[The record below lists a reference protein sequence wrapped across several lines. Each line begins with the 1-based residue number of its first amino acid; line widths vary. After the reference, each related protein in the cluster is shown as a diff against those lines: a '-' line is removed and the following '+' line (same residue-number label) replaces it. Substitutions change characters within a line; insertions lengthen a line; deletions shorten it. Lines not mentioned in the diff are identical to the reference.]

1 MRGIF
6 LDFGTVS
13 DGDVDLEPLRT
24 TLDDWSIRDLTP
36 AGEIAAAI
44 GDVEVV
50 VSNKVILDSEAIN
63 NATALKLI
71 CVAAT
76 GYNNVDLA
84 AAQER
89 GIVVCNV
96 RAYATTSV
104 VEHVF
109 LLILALNRRY
119 MEHVEAVRQGR
130 WQSAKRFSM
139 LDFPFRELS
148 GQTLGIIGYGEL
160 GRAVAG
166 VARAFGLQ
174 VLVAERAGATVRPGR
189 VSLETLYR
197 EADIIT
203 LHCPLTPETEN
214 LLDIDAFRKMRREAI
229 VINTAR
235 GGIVNEADLVQA
247 LQTGEIAAAAVDVL
261 TCEPPVNGNPLLEVQ
276 LPNLVVTPHV
286 AWAGQHARQR
296 LIDELAENIR
306 AFRAGK
312 PRNRVG

>member
-1 MRGIF
+1 MRGVF
-6 LDFGTVS
+6 LDFSTVS
-13 DGDVDLEPLRT
+13 DGDVDLEPLRA
-24 TLDDWSIRDLTP
+24 TLDDWHIRDLTP
-36 AGEIAAAI
+36 AGDIAAAI
-44 GDVEVV
+44 RDADVV
-50 VSNKVILDSEAIN
+50 VSNKAILN
-63 NATALKLI
+63 RATIHGAADLKLI

-84 AAQER
+84 AARER

-96 RAYATTSV
+96 RAYATPSV

-119 MEHVEAVRQGR
+119 MEHVEAVKQGR
-130 WQSAKRFSM
+130 WQTAERFSM

-148 GQTLGIIGYGEL
+148 GQTLGIIGFGEL
-160 GRAVAG
+160 GRAVAD
-166 VARAFGLQ
+166 VARAFGMQ
-174 VLVAERAGATVRPGR
+174 VLVAERAGATVRSGR
-189 VSLETLYR
+189 VSLERLYR

-214 LLDIDAFRKMRREAI
+214 LLDIDAFRKMRREAV

-261 TCEPPVNGNPLLEVQ
+261 TREPPVNGNPLLDAQ

-286 AWAGQHARQR
+286 AWAGQDARQR
-296 LIDELAENIR
+296 LVDELAENIR
-306 AFRAGK
+306 AFRAGR
-312 PRNRVG
+312 PRNRVD

>member
-1 MRGIF
+1 M
-6 LDFGTVS
+6 
-13 DGDVDLEPLRT
+13 
-24 TLDDWSIRDLTP
+24 
-36 AGEIAAAI
+36 
-44 GDVEVV
+44 
-50 VSNKVILDSEAIN
+50 
-63 NATALKLI
+63 
-71 CVAAT
+71 
-76 GYNNVDLA
+76 
-84 AAQER
+84 
-89 GIVVCNV
+89 
-96 RAYATTSV
+96 

-119 MEHVEAVRQGR
+119 MEHVEAVKQGR
-130 WQSAKRFSM
+130 WQSAERFSM

-174 VLVAERAGATVRPGR
+174 ILVAERAGATVRPGR

-276 LPNLVVTPHV
+276 LPNLVVTPHI

>member
-6 LDFGTVS
+6 LDLGTVS
-13 DGDVDLEPLRT
+13 DGDVDLEPLRA

-76 GYNNVDLA
+76 GYNNVDLS

-89 GIVVCNV
+89 AIVVCNV

-119 MEHVEAVRQGR
+119 MEHVEAVKQGR
-130 WQSAKRFSM
+130 WQSAERFSM

-174 VLVAERAGATVRPGR
+174 ILVAERAGATVRPGR

-197 EADIIT
+197 KADIIT

-214 LLDIDAFRKMRREAI
+214 LLDIDAFRKMRHDAI

-276 LPNLVVTPHV
+276 LPNLVVTPHI
-286 AWAGQHARQR
+286 AWAGRHARQR

>member
-6 LDFGTVS
+6 LDLGTVS
-13 DGDVDLEPLRT
+13 DGDVDLEPLRA

-71 CVAAT
+71 CVSAT
-76 GYNNVDLA
+76 GYNNVDLS

-89 GIVVCNV
+89 AIVVCNV

-119 MEHVEAVRQGR
+119 MEHVEAVKQGR
-130 WQSAKRFSM
+130 WQSAERFSM

-174 VLVAERAGATVRPGR
+174 ILVAERAGATVRPGR

-197 EADIIT
+197 KADIIT

-276 LPNLVVTPHV
+276 LPNLVVTPHI
-286 AWAGQHARQR
+286 AWAGRHARQR

>member
-13 DGDVDLEPLRT
+13 DGDVDLEPLRA

-130 WQSAKRFSM
+130 WQSAERFSM

-286 AWAGQHARQR
+286 AWSGRHARQR